1 MTVDFSS
8 IEALLI
14 DMDGTMWTGERLLP
28 GVQDLFAFLRERDLP
43 FLVATNNT
51 KSPSEYREQLKKYGI
66 ILEEEHIFTCT
77 VATESYLKEHFP
89 RGGLAYVIGKP
100 ALKHAVEAAGFTLLP
115 ETGPDARPWTKRGEA
130 PKAGAERST
139 GDGKQPVQAADVV
152 VVGGCFDLCY
162 DHLKYASLH
171 LQAGAFFI
179 GSNPDLL
186 IPTEEGLV
194 PEAGTTLAALE
205 TATGVQPVIL
215 GKPEAYFFSQAVNRM
230 GSHPSRT
237 AIVGD
242 RLETDILG
250 AQKAGLKGVLV
261 TTGVDSAGAIGEK
274 KIYPD
279 AVIDGLG
286 ELSGLLSGSPRA

>member
-1 MTVDFSS
+1 MDFSS

-14 DMDGTMWTGERLLP
+14 DMDGTIWTGDRLLP
-28 GVQDLFAFLRERDLP
+28 GVEELFSFLRTHEIP

-51 KSPSEYREQLKKYGI
+51 NSPAEYKEKLWSYGI
-66 ILEEEHIFTCT
+66 ALEEEHIFTCT
-77 VATESYLKEHFP
+77 VTTESYLKEHFSS
-89 RGGLAYVIGKP
+89 GGRAYVIGKP
-100 ALKHAVEAAGFTLLP
+100 ALKRAVETAGFTLLP
-115 ETGPDARPWTKRGEA
+115 ATGAGTGPELEADSGTEAGPGSVDGARA
-130 PKAGAERST
+130 
-139 GDGKQPVQAADVV
+139 DNVADVV

-162 DHLKYASLH
+162 DHLKHASLH

-205 TATGVQPVIL
+205 AAVGVSPVIL
-215 GKPEAYFFSQAVNRM
+215 GKPEAYFFSHAVNRM
-230 GSHPSRT
+230 GSHPLRT

-250 AQKAGLKGVLV
+250 AQKAGLKAVLV
-261 TTGVDSAGAIGEK
+261 TTGVDSEEAVREK

-279 AVIDGLG
+279 AVIHELG
-286 ELSGLLSGSPRA
+286 ELTALLRGTEQT